1 MKTALES
8 SFYEKSPFCFFE
20 LTLMTYTVSSNVKW
34 GCLFLF
40 FNDVSSSNSGI
51 RRVMS
56 LTQHY
61 GPAYNNCR
69 LDRQM
74 VEDRLLDVIGRFK
87 GLWNLPKG

>member
-1 MKTALES
+1 
-8 SFYEKSPFCFFE
+8 
-20 LTLMTYTVSSNVKW
+20 
-34 GCLFLF
+34 
-40 FNDVSSSNSGI
+40 
-51 RRVMS
+51 MS